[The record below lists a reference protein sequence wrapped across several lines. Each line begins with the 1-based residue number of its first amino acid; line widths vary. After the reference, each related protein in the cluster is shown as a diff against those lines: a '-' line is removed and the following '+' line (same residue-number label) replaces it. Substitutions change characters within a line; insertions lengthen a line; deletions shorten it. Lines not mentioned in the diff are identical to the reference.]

1 MHIDQSDLYRQNSAV
16 FKNFALYS
24 PDPPSVSTEGLGM
37 RLHNLAFHLHAV
49 KLFQSSPEE
58 VRRN

>member
-1 MHIDQSDLYRQNSAV
+1 V
-16 FKNFALYS
+16 FKSFALYS
-24 PDPPSVSTEGLGM
+24 PDPPSASTEGLGM
-37 RLHNLAFHLHAV
+37 RLHNLAFHLHTV